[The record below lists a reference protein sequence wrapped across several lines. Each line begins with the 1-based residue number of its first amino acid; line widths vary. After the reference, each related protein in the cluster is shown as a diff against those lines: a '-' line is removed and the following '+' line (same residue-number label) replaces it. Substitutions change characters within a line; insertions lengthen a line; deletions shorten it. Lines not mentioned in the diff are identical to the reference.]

1 MMHIRFNGESCDVLE
16 SRLGLG
22 NGATD
27 SDIREAV
34 ARYLELGRDEAQTL
48 VVDRTP
54 DGSLLVRPE
63 AVFG

>member
-1 MMHIRFNGESCDVLE
+1 MMHIRFDGESCDVIE

-22 NGATD
+22 NGATE
-27 SDIREAV
+27 SEIREAV
-34 ARYLELGRDEAQTL
+34 GRYLELDIDEAQTL

-54 DGSLLVRPE
+54 DGDLLVRPE